1 MPKGAKKAKNEGA
14 LSRAERIA
22 QQRKSLPD
30 QPGVYLFH
38 DRDGELLY
46 VGKARSIRKRVAS
59 HFSGGDTRLTSRIDR
74 IDTLVTNSEAEA
86 LLTEQSFI
94 KRHRPRFNIRLRDD
108 KSYPYVA
115 VSLDEDYPR
124 VYFTREKHRAH
135 RAYFGPFSSAKRV
148 RETLDLLGKLFQFRT
163 CEGAEP
169 GRRSGSPCLD
179 YYIKRCGAPCVG
191 HVSREEYRLNI
202 EAIVDFL
209 SGRYRQVEA
218 EEQAKMEAAADA
230 QEFERAALHRDR

>member
-1 MPKGAKKAKNEGA
+1 MAKGTRKDAATEGGEKALG
-14 LSRAERIA
+14 RAERIA

-30 QPGVYLFH
+30 QPGVYLFY

-46 VGKARSIRKRVAS
+46 VGKARSIRKRIGS
-59 HFSGGDTRLTSRIDR
+59 HFSGGDTRLTSRIHR
-74 IDTLVTNSEAEA
+74 IDSMVTANEAEA
-86 LLTEQSFI
+86 LLAEQSFI

-115 VSLDEDYPR
+115 VSMDEEYPR
-124 VYFTREKHRAH
+124 VYFTREKHRSG
-135 RAYFGPFSSAKRV
+135 RVYFGPFSSAKRV

-163 CEGAEP
+163 CEGKEP

-191 HVSREEYRLNI
+191 HVSREEYRHNI
-202 EAIVDFL
+202 DAIVDFL
-209 SGRYRQVEA
+209 SGR
-218 EEQAKMEAAADA
+218 
-230 QEFERAALHRDR
+230 